1 MPYFLSPENLEPAT
15 EVVVAGEEARHLML
29 SRRLKVGE
37 NIKLQGPD
45 GRRFLCR
52 VVEVGKKDLKAKA
65 EEVLSVPREPETK
78 ITLFQAYINQAAL
91 DMVLQKSTELMANR
105 VVIFNSHNTANRLG
119 KGRFGEKQE
128 RWEKILWEAARQ
140 SERLRPPQLGF
151 VETLD
156 EVLTE
161 AGSLDRVIL
170 TEPRSKQKFKHLK
183 LENLG
188 TLGLVV
194 GPEGGFTQEESTKIL
209 SLPNSQGANLGPV
222 LLRAETASLAALA
235 ISLDRAG

>member
-1 MPYFLSPENLEPAT
+1 MPYFLSSENLKLAT
-15 EVVVAGEEARHLML
+15 EVVVVGEEARHLML

-37 NIKLQGPD
+37 KIKLQGPD
-45 GRRFLCR
+45 GKRFLCK
-52 VVEVGKKDLKAKA
+52 VVGVGKKDLRAEA
-65 EEVLSVPREPETK
+65 EEVLPVPQEPKTK

-105 VVIFNSHNTANRLG
+105 VVVFNSHNAANRLE
-119 KGRFGEKQE
+119 KGRFGEKQK

-151 VETLD
+151 AGTLD
-156 EVLTE
+156 EVLIE
-161 AGSLDRVIL
+161 AGSLDMVVL
-170 TEPRSKQKFKHLK
+170 TEPTSEGKFKRLR
-183 LENLG
+183 LENSE

-194 GPEGGFTQEESTKIL
+194 GPEGGFTQEENAKIL
-209 SLPNSQGANLGPV
+209 SLPNSQGVNLGPV

-235 ISLDRAG
+235 ISLDQVG